1 MSGTD
6 SDTDPGPDSDSQGKK
21 EFNKVLLANE
31 FKKVLFGQGIKYTP
45 WNELIIQNLT
55 RGELTNFLQV
65 NKDTYTNAT
74 ELYKWLLKG
83 NEHLYIWCKGEKR
96 LLGHALFMKAPDAL
110 INIMLDQKPD
120 QVGEVTKVQYTT
132 VGPRPFIRRCYI
144 LPLEIAIRNT
154 YSLDIIGKIF
164 RLTKKKIPD
173 KWFMETNTKC
183 LGAVINHFIDKSSD
197 GIEKR
202 RQTAL
207 FLLKELPILISNAT
221 PEYVNAILQDALSNK
236 MESEVICRILE
247 LNNTQLDHTD
257 FNGDTLLLLILSNPE
272 VDNYINVLNMMAII
286 STENEINCIGK
297 KNKKGDDALDIAR
310 NTNCSER
317 VINSLCGFYN
327 FSLLLQEPR
336 TVELLEYVSYG
347 SRATNLA
354 VNFATYTIIGK
365 MNEPAVLLILCKN
378 SNRVSYDNFSF
389 DTRISDHHLKPL
401 KHSVLSM
408 AINAKYGFDVI
419 TEIHKRFPSA
429 VQLPYKKK
437 FLNIIN
443 TPVVRT
449 FPFHDLL
456 YARLEYTII
465 RREIGKYDFP
475 NVESYRRLYAD
486 IIVQPSLD
494 KTEWH
499 TLFYRLL
506 GEGSLDYTE
515 MRKLHRNI
523 ATTPMFWDEN
533 QLYPLEFVVR
543 LGLGLTYV
551 KTLYKAFPAA
561 IAHNNYAVIFHSL
574 RCRNNDLLYEDV
586 ILYLLKKLKGT
597 ILDYESPW
605 NYETALS
612 IAEQE
617 HRTLELINA
626 IKKKIPHWYNPIAEY
641 YD

>member
-6 SDTDPGPDSDSQGKK
+6 SDSDPGPDSDSQGKK

-74 ELYKWLLKG
+74 ELYKGLLKG

-110 INIMLDQKPD
+110 INIMLEQKPD
-120 QVGEVTKVQYTT
+120 QAGEVTKVQYTT

-221 PEYVNAILQDALSNK
+221 PEYVNVILQDALSNK

-272 VDNYINVLNMMAII
+272 VDNYINVLNMMATI
-286 STENEINCIGK
+286 SKEKEMNCIAHT
-297 KNKKGDDALDIAR
+297 NLNGDNALIIAR
-310 NTNCSER
+310 NKNCSGA

-327 FSLLLQEPR
+327 FSNAFIHKR
-336 TVELLEYVSYG
+336 VEMLDYVSYR
-347 SRATNLA
+347 SSVTYLF
-354 VNFATYTIIGK
+354 VNFAMYTIIGK
-365 MNEPAVLLILCKN
+365 MNETAVLRILSEYSKQYN
-378 SNRVSYDNFSF
+378 HSMDNLVTRNSF
-389 DTRISDHHLKPL
+389 DHKSL

-419 TEIHKRFPSA
+419 TKIFMQFPSA
-429 VQLPYKKK
+429 IQLHYTR
-437 FLNIIN
+437 LVSESYCIIN
-443 TPVVRT
+443 TK
-449 FPFHDLL
+449 PFHDLL
-456 YARLEYTII
+456 YARLEYTLLQRDI
-465 RREIGKYDFP
+465 RRHDIPD
-475 NVESYRRLYAD
+475 VESYRRLYAD
-486 IIVQPSLD
+486 RIVQPFLD

-499 TLFYRLL
+499 TMFYRLL
-506 GEGSLDYTE
+506 GERSCEPFLRHE
-515 MRKLHRNI
+515 I
-523 ATTPMFWDEN
+523 ATTAMFWIDKPV
-533 QLYPLEFVVR
+533 YPLEFVVR
-543 LGLGLTYV
+543 LGLALTYV
-551 KTLYKAFPAA
+551 KTLYEAYPEA
-561 IAHNNYAVIFHSL
+561 IDRNNYAVIFHSL
-574 RCRNNDLLYEDV
+574 RCRNNGLLYEDV
-586 ILYLLKKLKGT
+586 ILYLLKKLKKT
-597 ILDYESPW
+597 IWYYKAPW
-605 NYETALS
+605 NGDTALS

-617 HRTLELINA
+617 HCTLEIKNA
-626 IKKKIPHWYNPIAEY
+626 IKEY
-641 YD
+641 TTFVYI